1 MPQLQSVALTD
12 RTPVTPVVRTFV
24 PRDIVN
30 GVGSC
35 VFNAGVPIGE
45 QRITVSMKKTGTR
58 FKGEARLTLPVVATE
73 TINGVSAPKVV
84 RTAYVNVSVSWDE
97 KSTQQERDDAIGLAA
112 NALATNKALI
122 NDSFVKCEGVF

>member
-1 MPQLQSVALTD
+1 MPQLQSVSLTD
-12 RTPVTPVVRTFV
+12 RTPVTPVNRVFV

-58 FKGEARLTLPVVATE
+58 FKGELRLTLPVVATE

-84 RTAYVNVSVSWDE
+84 RTAYVNVSVSFDE
-97 KSTQQERDDAIGLAA
+97 KSTQQERDDAMGLAA
-112 NALATNKALI
+112 NSLTPSRVLV
-122 NDSFVKCEGVF
+122 NDSFVKCEGVY